1 MLLVLLVLLVA
12 LRRRDLFVRL
22 AVNSLAIWVFVS
34 LVAWPRVDPHRTPQ
48 QMMADVEDH
57 LPPGAEL
64 GLLQF
69 KEQFLLFSQRR
80 LTHFSYLSPIDE
92 QQKRAWVWVHE
103 APNRFVLTPT
113 DAEVA
118 CFALSQAV
126 SLGEAHRREWVLLG
140 AASLKAECAAPQR
153 DKRYVYEPTTQGVL
167 P

>member
-1 MLLVLLVLLVA
+1 
-12 LRRRDLFVRL
+12 LFVRL
-22 AVNSLAIWVFVS
+22 AVNSLAVWVFVA

-48 QMMADVEDH
+48 QIMADVEDH

-69 KEQFLLFSQRR
+69 KEQFLLFSQRK
-80 LTHFSYLSPIDE
+80 LTHFSYLSPIE
-92 QQKRAWVWVHE
+92 QQERRAWAWVHE

-113 DAEVA
+113 DAELT
-118 CFALSQAV
+118 CFDFTQAV

-140 AASLKAECAAPQR
+140 AEALNAECAAPQR
-153 DKRYVYEPTTQGVL
+153 DKRYVYQPHTQGVL